1 MKRVM
6 TVLAALAVS
15 AAVHAQSG
23 GMKGMDM
30 KDMDM
35 KDMDKKGMNKK
46 GMDKKGMDKK
56 GGQGGVHNA
65 TGTVAS
71 VDEANGKVTI
81 NHDPIKSL
89 NWPAMNMTFS
99 VKDKKMLS
107 KAKAGEKIRFSFVQ
121 SGSDYTITQIK

>member
-6 TVLAALAVS
+6 TVLAVLAVS

-30 KDMDM
+30 KDMD
-35 KDMDKKGMNKK
+35 
-46 GMDKKGMDKK
+46 KKGMDKK
-56 GGQGGVHNA
+56 GGQGAVHDA

-81 NHDPIKSL
+81 NHDPITSL

-99 VKDKKMLS
+99 VKDKKMLA
-107 KAKAGEKIRFSFVQ
+107 KAKSGEKIRFSFVQ